1 MTMKRKMRNLITICA
16 LTAFVFSGCVK
27 KVDDIFSET
36 PDQRLEKSLTAY
48 KGALMGTPGWKL
60 FVYPEGLIS
69 ENIEVG
75 GLTYYI
81 TFPDSNRTVMV
92 SDFNAETAGV
102 PKESSWHL
110 KATQRPSLVFDT
122 YSYIHIAADPDE
134 TVSFSPVQQGGY
146 GWGSDYDFSFLE
158 AEPGDTLFL
167 EGNFNHSDAV
177 AIRASQEEIDAA
189 FSGQLKHIVEITN
202 NLPKTTS
209 FLFFKGS
216 DNSNIGVTFN
226 TFLFR
231 INFVYLTSGQLQ
243 TVSVPYSHTTYGVHF
258 KSPLSIGGYTFQDLY
273 WDDALDLYYI
283 NTGSGRVNVNN
294 SATPLIPMNQ
304 VIGKYVL
311 TISVP
316 DSTLPGQSAT
326 FAAVYDDI
334 KFNLKNSGFNLDLGD
349 IEFTFDDASKTMA
362 MLVNVQQ
369 DGVPFI
375 AAYVY
380 DYTALS
386 PSNVTKFTRSLTNG
400 NGTAVEAEMAPLL
413 DYIDNDDFEV
423 DYYTPETPPLGQFI
437 SRDNPDFSFTGN
449 IE

>member
-1 MTMKRKMRNLITICA
+1 
-16 LTAFVFSGCVK
+16 
-27 KVDDIFSET
+27 
-36 PDQRLEKSLTAY
+36 
-48 KGALMGTPGWKL
+48 MGTPGWKL

-316 DSTLPGQSAT
+316 DSTLPGQSVT
-326 FAAVYDDI
+326 FAAVYEDI

-386 PSNVTKFTRSLTNG
+386 PSN
-400 NGTAVEAEMAPLL
+400 
-413 DYIDNDDFEV
+413 
-423 DYYTPETPPLGQFI
+423 
-437 SRDNPDFSFTGN
+437 
-449 IE
+449 